1 MPAEI
6 QEDLKNYIK
15 AYGSIIIAVIC
26 WSLTFIWY
34 KQAYP
39 HFTPLTLVTIRL
51 FIAAVLLFII
61 AFSFRLLNPVKLK
74 DIPKFML
81 LSFFEPFIY
90 FLGESY
96 GMKYVSSTLASL
108 IVATIPLLTPFVAF
122 LTLREKL
129 KPGNYLGI
137 VISIFGVFLLMQTDR
152 SDYSSLPRGI
162 VLMMIA
168 VFAAIGFTI
177 YAKKLTETY
186 NPFTIV
192 VYQNIFG
199 FLYLIPVFLL
209 FDDYRNLLND
219 FNLNLLLPVI
229 KLALFGS
236 LLAFI
241 LFVNAIRVIGVTRA
255 NVFINLIPV
264 LTAVFSYFLL
274 NEQFNIIRISGVII
288 VITGLILSQLGTVI
302 RVIKGNK
309 KNKILKIT

>member
-1 MPAEI
+1 
-6 QEDLKNYIK
+6 LKNYFK
-15 AYGSIIIAVIC
+15 AYASIVIAVIC

-39 HFTPLTLVTIRL
+39 RLTPLTLVTLRL
-51 FIAAVLLFII
+51 LIAAVLLFII
-61 AFSFRLLNPVKLK
+61 AFSFRLLNPIKLK

-108 IVATIPLLTPFVAF
+108 IIATIPLLTPFIAF
-122 LTLREKL
+122 LTLKEKL

-137 VISIFGVFLLMQTDR
+137 IISISGVFLLMQTDR

-162 VLMMIA
+162 MLMMVA
-168 VFAAIGFTI
+168 VFSAIGFTI
-177 YAKKLTETY
+177 YAKKLAETY

-199 FLYLIPVFLL
+199 FLYFIPVFLL

-219 FNLNLLLPVI
+219 FDLNLMLPVI
-229 KLALFGS
+229 KLAVFGS
-236 LLAFI
+236 LLAFV
-241 LFVNAIRVIGVTRA
+241 LFIDAIRVIGVTRA

-264 LTAVFSYFLL
+264 LTAIFSYFIL
-274 NEQFNIIRISGVII
+274 NEQFSVIRIAGVII
-288 VITGLILSQLGTVI
+288 VIAGLILSQLGTVI
-302 RVIKGNK
+302 RVVRGNK
-309 KNKILKIT
+309 KIKS

>member
-1 MPAEI
+1 M
-6 QEDLKNYIK
+6 KNYFK
-15 AYGSIIIAVIC
+15 AYASIVIAVIC

-39 HFTPLTLVTIRL
+39 RLTPLTLVTLRL
-51 FIAAVLLFII
+51 LIAAVLLFII
-61 AFSFRLLNPVKLK
+61 AFSFRLLNPIKLK

-108 IVATIPLLTPFVAF
+108 IIATIPLLTPFIAF
-122 LTLREKL
+122 LTLKEKL

-137 VISIFGVFLLMQTDR
+137 IISISGVFLLMQTDR

-162 VLMMIA
+162 MLMMVA
-168 VFAAIGFTI
+168 VFSAIGFTI
-177 YAKKLTETY
+177 YAKKLAETY

-199 FLYLIPVFLL
+199 FLYFIPVFLL

-219 FNLNLLLPVI
+219 FDLNLMLPVI
-229 KLALFGS
+229 KLAVFGS
-236 LLAFI
+236 LLAFV
-241 LFVNAIRVIGVTRA
+241 LFIDAIRVIGVTRA

-264 LTAVFSYFLL
+264 LTAIFSYFIL
-274 NEQFNIIRISGVII
+274 NEQFSVIRIAGVII
-288 VITGLILSQLGTVI
+288 VIAGLILSQLGTVI
-302 RVIKGNK
+302 RVVRGNK
-309 KNKILKIT
+309 KIKS

>member
-1 MPAEI
+1 M
-6 QEDLKNYIK
+6 KNYFK
-15 AYGSIIIAVIC
+15 AYASIVIAVIC

-39 HFTPLTLVTIRL
+39 RLTPLTLVTLRL
-51 FIAAVLLFII
+51 LIAAVLLFII

-108 IVATIPLLTPFVAF
+108 IIATIPLLTPFIAF
-122 LTLREKL
+122 LTLKEKL

-137 VISIFGVFLLMQTDR
+137 IISISGVFLLMQTDR

-162 VLMMIA
+162 MLMMVA
-168 VFAAIGFTI
+168 VFSAIGFTI
-177 YAKKLTETY
+177 YAKKLAETY

-199 FLYLIPVFLL
+199 FLYFIPVFLL

-219 FNLNLLLPVI
+219 FDLNLMLPVI
-229 KLALFGS
+229 KLAVFGS
-236 LLAFI
+236 LLAFV

-264 LTAVFSYFLL
+264 LTAIFSYFLL
-274 NEQFNIIRISGVII
+274 NEQFSVIRIAGVII
-288 VITGLILSQLGTVI
+288 VIAGLILSQLGTVI
-302 RVIKGNK
+302 RVVRGNK
-309 KNKILKIT
+309 KIKS